1 MSNLPKTVQV
11 HPDTALQSQD
21 LNWTRSGHL
30 ALGLWHVGEASR
42 SQKNCEKHFEMTAAL
57 FPVTGQLTSSGIA
70 SPVVIIPNSPS
81 QVWLSEGFLSP
92 RPEVGKEA
100 QRHSA
105 RTLAR
110 QRN

>member
-1 MSNLPKTVQV
+1 M
-11 HPDTALQSQD
+11 HPDRAEQSQD
-21 LNWTRSGHL
+21 LNLTCSGHF
-30 ALGLWHVGEASR
+30 ALGLWNVGEASR
-42 SQKNCEKHFEMTAAL
+42 SQENCGKHFEMTAAL

-70 SPVVIIPNSPS
+70 SPVGIIPNYPS
-81 QVWLSEGFLSP
+81 QVWLSEGFLRP
-92 RPEVGKEA
+92 RPEVGKET